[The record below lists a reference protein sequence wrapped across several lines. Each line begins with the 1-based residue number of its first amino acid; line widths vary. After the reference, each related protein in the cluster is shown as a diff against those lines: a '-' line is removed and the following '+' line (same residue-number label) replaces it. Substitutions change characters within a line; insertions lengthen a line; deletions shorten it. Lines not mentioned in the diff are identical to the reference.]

1 MLKKNKLML
10 ADFVCKDRF
19 ELNSYL
25 THLFHQFNNN
35 VPEQSGDKI
44 NYIILS

>member
-1 MLKKNKLML
+1 MLKESKLML

-25 THLFHQFNNN
+25 THLFHQFNT
-35 VPEQSGDKI
+35 VAEQSKYKI